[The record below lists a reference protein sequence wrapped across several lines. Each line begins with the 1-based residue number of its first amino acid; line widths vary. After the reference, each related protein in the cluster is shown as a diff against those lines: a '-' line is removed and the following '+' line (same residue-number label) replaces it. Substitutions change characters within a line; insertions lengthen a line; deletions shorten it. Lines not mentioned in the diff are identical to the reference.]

1 MTVKHWNTGAA
12 AARFRSQAASNKRQA
27 TSRKRQF
34 TSYKLPGPKPIS
46 NANKGLIHRRQAK
59 KWKLNKFT
67 MDEEVYIEVKE

>member
-12 AARFRSQAASNKRQA
+12 AARYRIQAASVKLKKNKNKSKA
-27 TSRKRQF
+27 S
-34 TSYKLPGPKPIS
+34 SIKP
-46 NANKGLIHRRQAK
+46 QAK